1 MNTNMIKKLAVTWR
15 LCGGVELDQP
25 TQEALVAVLDEY
37 APNAVSVALD
47 KCLRECRGR
56 ITIGDVTSRIDD
68 GRPGANEAWAQIPIG
83 ESDAV
88 VWSDEMAQ
96 AYGIAGAVMV
106 TDRIAGRVAFIEA
119 YERLC
124 AAARHCK
131 TAVNWTFS
139 PGRSHAANEAA
150 LTKAVNLGRFT
161 AAEARRL
168 EPGLSRLP
176 GEQAAKQIESHAER
190 DVDDYVDELVDKKSI

>member
-1 MNTNMIKKLAVTWR
+1 MTPQLIRRLAVVWR

-25 TQEALVAVLDEY
+25 TQEALVAVLSEY
-37 APNAVSVALD
+37 APNAVSVSLD

-68 GRPGANEAWAQIPIG
+68 GRPGANEAWAQIPSG
-83 ESDAV
+83 EDDAV

-96 AYGIAGAVMV
+96 AYGIAGVVMAA
-106 TDRIAGRVAFIEA
+106 DRIAGRIAFLEA

-131 TAVNWTFS
+131 TVVNWTFS

-150 LTKAVNLGRFT
+150 LIKAVNLGRFT

-168 EPGLSRLP
+168 EPGLPRLP
-176 GEQAAKQIESHAER
+176 GEQAVKQIENHAER
-190 DVDDYVDELVDKKSI
+190 DVDDYVDELVDKKSL